1 MKIIAHRGGPLIN
14 NQPLPENSLA
24 AIQRALDI
32 GIKSIEIDVFA
43 VKGKLLISH
52 DRRLGRTISGQGV
65 ITDQSLEYLSQQ
77 RLANGETI
85 PELQQVLELIGDKAE
100 LNIEVKGQNT
110 VIPVIDCL
118 REWISN
124 QRLEIEQ
131 FVVSSF
137 DHQQLFQSM
146 QLLPE
151 LRRGVLIEGIPI
163 DYAGVCRELNAFSL
177 NSHLG
182 FFTEALLSDARRYG
196 VENWI
201 YTVNYRDDAEW
212 LYELGA
218 DAIFTDKPDL
228 MMSLNVD

>member
-85 PELQQVLELIGDKAE
+85 PELQQVFELIGDKAE
-100 LNIEVKGQNT
+100 LNIEIKGQDT
-110 VIPVIDCL
+110 VEPVL
-118 REWISN
+118 SALNNWIGAK
-124 QRLEIEQ
+124 QLDLEQ
-131 FVVSSF
+131 FNISSF
-137 DHQQLFQSM
+137 DHHQLYTAKTIM
-146 QLLPE
+146 PG
-151 LRRGVLIEGIPI
+151 LRRGVLIEGFLLRCL
-163 DYAGVCRELNAFSL
+163 DTCQELGAYSLNAHL
-177 NSHLG
+177 NFISKRVVDSMKQHEIQ
-182 FFTEALLSDARRYG
+182 T
-196 VENWI
+196 WI
-201 YTVNYRDDAEW
+201 YTVNHLDDAQW
-212 LYELGA
+212 LASIGV
-218 DAIFTDKPDL
+218 DAIFSDKPDA
-228 MMSLNVD
+228 MT